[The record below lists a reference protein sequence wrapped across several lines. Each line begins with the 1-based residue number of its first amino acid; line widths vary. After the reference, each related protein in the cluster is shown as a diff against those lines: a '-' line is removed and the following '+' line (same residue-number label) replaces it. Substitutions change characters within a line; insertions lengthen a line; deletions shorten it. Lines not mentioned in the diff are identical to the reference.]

1 MHQEKNEE
9 RDMAFLKLTL
19 DFGCRKK
26 GKKNKMF
33 PLTLFFVFWKG
44 DKIHSVVKG
53 KDNNNLTFLISFF
66 KTSLKRWI
74 LFEFLAGNSKNFFFT
89 VVELNICEFEQQC
102 AISLH

>member
-44 DKIHSVVKG
+44 DKIHSVVIG

-74 LFEFLAGNSKNFFFT
+74 LFEFLAGNSKNFFLLS
-89 VVELNICEFEQQC
+89 LN
-102 AISLH
+102 

>member
-33 PLTLFFVFWKG
+33 PLTLFLSFGKG
-44 DKIHSVVKG
+44 TRFTVVIC
-53 KDNNNLTFLISFF
+53 KDNN
-66 KTSLKRWI
+66 
-74 LFEFLAGNSKNFFFT
+74 
-89 VVELNICEFEQQC
+89 
-102 AISLH
+102 

>member
-33 PLTLFFVFWKG
+33 PLTLFLSFGKG
-44 DKIHSVVKG
+44 
-53 KDNNNLTFLISFF
+53 T
-66 KTSLKRWI
+66 R
-74 LFEFLAGNSKNFFFT
+74 FT
-89 VVELNICEFEQQC
+89 V
-102 AISLH
+102 

>member
-33 PLTLFFVFWKG
+33 PLTLFFCLLERG
-44 DKIHSVVKG
+44 QDS
-53 KDNNNLTFLISFF
+53 
-66 KTSLKRWI
+66 
-74 LFEFLAGNSKNFFFT
+74 
-89 VVELNICEFEQQC
+89 QC
-102 AISLH
+102 G